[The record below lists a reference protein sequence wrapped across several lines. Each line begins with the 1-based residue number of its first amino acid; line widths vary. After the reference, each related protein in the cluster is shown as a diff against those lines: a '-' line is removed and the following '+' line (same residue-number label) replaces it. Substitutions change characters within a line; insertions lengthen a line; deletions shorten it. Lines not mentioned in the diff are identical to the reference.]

1 MPLCA
6 VMLLW
11 APCASGFLLRGA
23 SDAADAGSKI
33 TERPRHFKEITAA
46 SYDPEVIEIEKEIDR

>member
-23 SDAADAGSKI
+23 SDAAAAASKVP
-33 TERPRHFKEITAA
+33 EPPRHFKEITAA
-46 SYDPEVIEIEKEIDR
+46 SYDPEVIAIEMEIDR